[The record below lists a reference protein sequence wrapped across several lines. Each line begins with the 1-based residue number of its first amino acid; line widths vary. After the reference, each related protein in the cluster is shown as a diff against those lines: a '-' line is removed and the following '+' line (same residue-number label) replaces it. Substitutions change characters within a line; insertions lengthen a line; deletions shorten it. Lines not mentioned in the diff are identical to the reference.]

1 MRSNFVA
8 INSIDET
15 ADRTRINVH
24 LEKSIE
30 VPPFSEVEAIASI
43 GEVNEGEW
51 LLEGE
56 ALPVAN
62 GC

>member
-30 VPPFSEVEAIASI
+30 VPPFSEVEAMRLSEKSMKES
-43 GEVNEGEW
+43 GYWKEK
-51 LLEGE
+51 LYR
-56 ALPVAN
+56 
-62 GC
+62 